1 MVALLVVLGTLIFII
16 LSGIVAYKA
25 LGKST
30 KIHPILFGW
39 IWFNIWIA
47 IYETYIVLY
56 RSRMRQ
62 YEDSCEKRKFWSRGD
77 GAAIGDSFWLRA
89 WAEYACFADKR
100 YFDPN
105 NLVFWIE
112 LGNAII
118 VGVLVL
124 LLIMG
129 WNTAVLYMLLIQ
141 AYHCF
146 IYFLTWWKE
155 NRTDNNISVE
165 GEKKYMYLL
174 LSAVWLILPV
184 VVIFVLLK

>member
-1 MVALLVVLGTLIFII
+1 MVALLFVLGTLIFII
-16 LSGIVAYKA
+16 VSGIIAYRSIKRT
-25 LGKST
+25 T
-30 KIHPILFGW
+30 KIHPLLFGW

-47 IYETYIVLY
+47 IYETYIVIY
-56 RSRMRQ
+56 RSQMKQ
-62 YEDSCEKRKFWSRGD
+62 YEESCDRSQFWANGGD
-77 GAAIGDSFWLRA
+77 KFWLRA

-100 YFDPN
+100 YFDPT

-118 VGVLVL
+118 VAILIL

-129 WNTAVLYMLLIQ
+129 WNKALLYMLVIQ

-155 NRTDNNISVE
+155 RNNSIQNS
-165 GEKKYMYLL
+165 KKYIYLL
-174 LSAVWLILPV
+174 LSAVWLIVPILL
-184 VVIFVLLK
+184 VIILE

>member
-1 MVALLVVLGTLIFII
+1 MVALLYVLGTVIFIVV
-16 LSGIVAYKA
+16 SGVVAYRS
-25 LGKST
+25 LGKRT
-30 KIHPILFGW
+30 KIHPLLFGW

-47 IYETYIVLY
+47 VYETYIVIY

-62 YEDSCEKRKFWSRGD
+62 YEDSCEQKRFWSQARD
-77 GAAIGDSFWLRA
+77 GGEGSFWLRA

-118 VGVLVL
+118 VVVLIL

-129 WNTAVLYMLLIQ
+129 WNTALLYMLVIQ

-155 NRTDNNISVE
+155 GRTGNISVE
-165 GEKKYMYLL
+165 GEKKYIYLL
-174 LSAVWLILPV
+174 LSAVWLVVPVIL
-184 VVIFVLLK
+184 VLMIQGKL